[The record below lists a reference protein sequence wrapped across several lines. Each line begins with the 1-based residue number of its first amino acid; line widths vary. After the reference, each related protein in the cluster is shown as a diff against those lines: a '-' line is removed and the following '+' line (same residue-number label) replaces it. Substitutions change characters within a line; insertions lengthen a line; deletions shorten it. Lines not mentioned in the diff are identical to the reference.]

1 MGRYV
6 MTYKS
11 LTYPERWILKGI
23 PALFILGTLMHFVYD
38 ILWESPLAGLV
49 SAVNESIWEHAKLV
63 LWPVILWWSLYYC
76 FRRQQYKIDRNK
88 WFGSALVAL
97 LTALAVIPLLYY
109 FYTSAFGV
117 ELLWVDI
124 LILFLADLF
133 GQLLGLHVYRHGKGI
148 PALLVIFIF
157 IVLVILFAVF
167 TFYPPQIPWFR
178 DGVSGKYG
186 ILYVMRW

>member
-1 MGRYV
+1 MG
-6 MTYKS
+6 
-11 LTYPERWILKGI
+11 
-23 PALFILGTLMHFVYD
+23 
-38 ILWESPLAGLV
+38 
-49 SAVNESIWEHAKLV
+49 
-63 LWPVILWWSLYYC
+63 
-76 FRRQQYKIDRNK
+76 
-88 WFGSALVAL
+88 
-97 LTALAVIPLLYY
+97 
-109 FYTSAFGV
+109 
-117 ELLWVDI
+117 DI

-186 ILYVMRW
+186 ILHVMRW